1 MILDDIV
8 AKKEIRLKE
17 RKLKITEETL
27 KEKALKIVEE
37 EKTIQIFTNDI
48 KTIDKLDKK
57 LKKYET
63 RNKRKSKLNLNGS
76 TSSIVNNTQNSIKS
90 CDDYI

>member
-1 MILDDIV
+1 MGEKVYNAGQYMLDEV
-8 AKKEIRLKE
+8 
-17 RKLKITEETL
+17 
-27 KEKALKIVEE
+27 EKRVNE
-37 EKTIQIFTNDI
+37 TIQSGNISNEILNDI
-48 KTIDKLDKK
+48 KTIDNLEKK